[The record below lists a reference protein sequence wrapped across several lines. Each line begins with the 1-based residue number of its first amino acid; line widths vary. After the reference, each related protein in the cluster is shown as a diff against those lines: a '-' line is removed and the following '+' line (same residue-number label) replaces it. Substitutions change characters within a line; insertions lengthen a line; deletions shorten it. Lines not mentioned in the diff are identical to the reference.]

1 VGKFFKRDDELE
13 RELRS
18 NRPEPRAE
26 FLAAIVGRVE
36 AGRRPTAPRLRL
48 GFAAAL
54 TVGILSSL
62 AAFGGLG
69 YAASAARSIAHVA
82 TKLATPSKL
91 HATQQPLSSAGAQY
105 SKKITICHFD
115 GKGRGHTITID
126 QSAWPAHRAHGDH
139 EGPCRAGEFKPGSA
153 ANPLVAPADGARV
166 TAPPTLHWRP
176 APGATYYNVQLFRGG
191 RKVLSLW
198 PGSTRVTLK
207 RQWVFGGQSVTL
219 SPGAYRWY
227 VWPGYGAHRA
237 QKYGSLLGSS
247 TFKLGG

>member
-1 VGKFFKRDDELE
+1 VGKFFKRDDGLE

-26 FLAAIVGRVE
+26 FLASMVDRVGPGQRST
-36 AGRRPTAPRLRL
+36 RPRLRL

-54 TVGILSSL
+54 TTGILVSL

-69 YAASAARSIAHVA
+69 YASSAAQSIAHVA
-82 TKLATPSKL
+82 TKLGTPSRP
-91 HATQQPLSSAGAQY
+91 HATQQFSSADAQY
-105 SKKITICHFD
+105 PKKITICHFD

-139 EGPCRAGEFKPGSA
+139 LGACRAGEFKPGSA

-166 TAPPTLHWRP
+166 TSPPTLRWRR
-176 APGATYYNVQLFRGG
+176 ASSATYYNVQLYRNGH
-191 RKVLSLW
+191 KVLSVW
-198 PGSTRVTLK
+198 PGSNHVTLQ
-207 RQWVFGGQSVTL
+207 RHWVFQGRSFTL
-219 SPGAYRWY
+219 SAGAYRWY
-227 VWPGYGAHRA
+227 VWPGFGPHRA
-237 QKYGSLLGSS
+237 QKYGSPLGSS

>member
-1 VGKFFKRDDELE
+1 MSDFKRDDELE

-26 FLAAIVGRVE
+26 FLASMVDRVE
-36 AGRRPTAPRLRL
+36 RGRRSTAPRMRL

-54 TVGILSSL
+54 TMGILISL

-69 YAASAARSIAHVA
+69 YASSAAKSIAHVA
-82 TKLATPSKL
+82 TKLVTPSKP
-91 HATQQPLSSAGAQY
+91 HATQQQLSSAAAQY

-139 EGPCRAGEFKPGSA
+139 LGACKAGEFTPGSA
-153 ANPLVAPADGARV
+153 ANPLVAPAAGARI
-166 TAPPTLHWRP
+166 TSPPTLRWRP
-176 APGATYYNVQLFRGG
+176 APNATYYNVQLYRSGQ
-191 RKVLSLW
+191 KILSIW
-198 PGSTRVTLK
+198 PGSTHVTLK
-207 RQWVFGGQSVTL
+207 RHWVFSGRSFTL

-227 VWPGYGAHRA
+227 VWPGFGAHRDR
-237 QKYGSLLGSS
+237 KYGSPLGSS
-247 TFKLGG
+247 TFQLAG